1 MRPLFLRPLVSRSLV
16 WRALV
21 LRPQVWRPLV
31 WRPLLALQSLL
42 IIALLLPVPVAA
54 QPAPAIE
61 EIVISEIRSPRL
73 WRLHIERAEDNVYDI
88 LNGLLDDPA
97 LRVRCRREPSTR
109 SFIPVRTCEPQF
121 LTRHRVSS
129 TRNVIVDWR
138 SDDEDQVRGLE
149 NAVNNRLATES
160 ELKADLADQYE
171 AMNRKI
177 LELAQDNPQ
186 LMQALEQLAEL
197 QSAFADSVA
206 DQ

>member
-1 MRPLFLRPLVSRSLV
+1 MRPLFLRPLVLRPLILRPLALRSL
-16 WRALV
+16 AL
-21 LRPQVWRPLV
+21 
-31 WRPLLALQSLL
+31 RPLLALHVLL
-42 IIALLLPVPVAA
+42 IIALLLPVPVSA

-73 WRLHIERAEDNVYDI
+73 WRLHIERAEDNVDDI
-88 LNGLLDDPA
+88 LNSLLDDPA
-97 LRVRCRREPSTR
+97 FRVRCRREPTTR
-109 SFIPVRTCEPQF
+109 SYIPVRTCEPLF
-121 LTRHRVSS
+121 VTRHRVSS

-177 LELAQDNPQ
+177 LELAQENPQ

-197 QSAFADSVA
+197 QSAL
-206 DQ
+206 